1 MQVVKNTFCWFFD
14 YSGYLATNAHD
25 FDNKILE
32 AVLMLVQPKNLKVA
46 RYILYH
52 FWFYLKKTAAHANL
66 RIGVISV

>member
-32 AVLMLVQPKNLKVA
+32 AVLMLVQPKK
-46 RYILYH
+46 RGQ
-52 FWFYLKKTAAHANL
+52 
-66 RIGVISV
+66 RDQQ